1 MFWFFAIN
9 YFSKKIKEK
18 KFMMFLSKVIVVIL
32 LVVVLILV
40 FRLDLRVS
48 NLFTEYKNDLRK

>member
-1 MFWFFAIN
+1 
-9 YFSKKIKEK
+9 
-18 KFMMFLSKVIVVIL
+18 L

-48 NLFTEYKNDLRK
+48 NLFTEYKNDLRKWPPFTKMLNKDNTIKITPLYP